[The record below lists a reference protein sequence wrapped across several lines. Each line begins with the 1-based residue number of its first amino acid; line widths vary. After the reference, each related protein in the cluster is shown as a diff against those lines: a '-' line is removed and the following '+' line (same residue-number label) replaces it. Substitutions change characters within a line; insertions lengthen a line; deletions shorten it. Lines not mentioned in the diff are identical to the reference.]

1 MGWQAQAKDQ
11 VVQPA
16 QEAAE
21 IQERVP
27 RTPYRR
33 PAGQYRGRP
42 RSMFSLDVSD
52 HVQVDAAELG
62 PPEGGERCANWRRIS
77 YHDTNS
83 LETSEAMSV
92 IYTGFHR

>member
-1 MGWQAQAKDQ
+1 
-11 VVQPA
+11 
-16 QEAAE
+16 
-21 IQERVP
+21 
-27 RTPYRR
+27 
-33 PAGQYRGRP
+33 
-42 RSMFSLDVSD
+42 MFSLDVSD

-62 PPEGGERCANWRRIS
+62 PPEGGERCANWRHIS